1 MRSAAALGVLLWLP
15 IALAV
20 DGGLALAAGWSP
32 RGAGRALV
40 PVCLGLLAGGAAL
53 LALPRTR
60 SWLARRLGAIALAGA
75 GLLLALAL
83 GELVVRPFRPIVV
96 DELTHL
102 RPPGLEQVYH
112 PDPAVMPGVRG
123 DSRYEINSL
132 GVRGDDLPPGAG
144 TYRVLCVGGS
154 STECLYLDQDEAWP
168 TRLQASLRTAGRDVW
183 VGNAGISGYATPYH
197 IRFVRASSVAAGMDC
212 FVFLVAVNDLL
223 WWLGERSFAS
233 VPPDPEP
240 VRRPFALSTGVGRL
254 VAAAAQRLERPQGPG
269 VVEDEAGENYVERR
283 RERADAAPFE
293 ELEPPLE
300 SYVAYAARLDHLVVS
315 CRERGQRA
323 ILVTHPVL
331 WREGM
336 PPEEEA
342 LLWLGRRKGGA
353 YVSAASLRRIIDRY
367 NELARG
373 VAAKRGAEIVDL
385 SDLSG
390 DPRWFYDDCH
400 FNEAGAAEVARR
412 LAEHFLRAALPD

>member
-1 MRSAAALGVLLWLP
+1 MRSAAALGALLWLP
-15 IALAV
+15 IALAA
-20 DGGLALAAGWSP
+20 DGGLALAGGWAP
-32 RGAGRALV
+32 RGAGRAFV
-40 PVCLGLLAGGAAL
+40 PACVGLLAVGAAL
-53 LALPRTR
+53 LALPTARD
-60 SWLARRLGAIALAGA
+60 WLARRLASCVLAGT
-75 GLLLALAL
+75 GLLVALAL

-112 PDPAVMPGVRG
+112 PDPAVMPGVHG
-123 DSRYEINSL
+123 DSRFRANAL
-132 GVRGDDLPPGAG
+132 GVRGDDLPVSAG
-144 TYRVLCVGGS
+144 IYRVLCVGGS
-154 STECLYLDQDEAWP
+154 STECLYLDQGEAWP
-168 TRLQASLRTAGRDVW
+168 QQLQALLRSAGLDAW

-197 IRFVRASSVAAGMDC
+197 IRFVRASSVAAEMDC
-212 FVFLVAVNDLL
+212 LVLLVGVNDLL

-233 VPPDPEP
+233 VPPNPES
-240 VRRPFALSTGVGRL
+240 VRRPFVLSTGVGRL
-254 VAAAAQRLERPQGPG
+254 AAAAVQRLDAPRDAS

-283 RERADAAPFE
+283 RERAVAAPFVDV
-293 ELEPPLE
+293 EPPLE
-300 SYVAYAARLDHLVVS
+300 SYVAYAARLDHLVMS
-315 CRERGQRA
+315 CRESGKRA
-323 ILVTHPVL
+323 ILVTQPVL

-353 YVSAASLRRIIDRY
+353 YLSAASLRRIIDRY

-390 DPRWFYDDCH
+390 DARWFYDDCH

-412 LAEHFLRAALPD
+412 LADHFRRTGLS